1 MKVVLPKNNGFTK
14 KKHCEEPV
22 LPLEESEATETD
34 KTKLVRFKLRTE
46 LGNAAGPTYDFH
58 MAKINGSESVRKA
71 IRFLSDCQKVF
82 IGLDVTNVDTAA
94 RIYRELLEGEA
105 LNRFNGAVDTELERL
120 TVAARQQAAQR
131 VRAAG
136 GTDDEIQAAYDG
148 VAVLPATMDILKD
161 GIRAVITYMAP
172 SKALTRQKRWM
183 RRFCR
188 KPAGMSIRTFANHIT
203 RINNEELPMLPPF
216 GPRRDQTLSQDE
228 LIDVVLNGIPRSWM
242 KEMDK
247 QGFDPV
253 EKDLQEVIDF
263 CERMENA
270 EDFEPA
276 RDGNKTNS
284 DNKVPRKD
292 SSSKKSKSDGG
303 KYCLLHGNN
312 GSHNTDDCMVLKNQ
326 AKALRNNDG
335 DRKPAYKNKT
345 WKRDA
350 DKSTNS
356 SKKELAAFVRK
367 QTSKELYAFAKKR
380 KASDDDDNKSL
391 NAMEDG
397 EVSDGSL
404 DLSRFNYA
412 KMSDLKIDSDDDDSI
427 SV

>member
-1 MKVVLPKNNGFTK
+1 MKVVLPKNNGFSK
-14 KKHCEEPV
+14 KKHYEEPV

-34 KTKLVRFKLRTE
+34 QTKLARFKLRTE
-46 LGNAAGPTYDFH
+46 LGNPDGPTYDFH

-105 LNRFNGAVDTELERL
+105 LNRFNGAVATELERL
-120 TVAARQQAAQR
+120 TATARQQAAQR
-131 VRAAG
+131 VRTAG
-136 GTDDEIQAAYDG
+136 GTDIEIQDAHDA
-148 VAVLPATMDILKD
+148 VAMLPATMDILKD
-161 GIRAVITYMAP
+161 GIRAVITHMAP

-203 RINNEELPMLPPF
+203 RINNDELPMLPPF
-216 GPRRDQTLSQDE
+216 GPRRDQVLSQDE

-276 RDGNKTNS
+276 REGNKTNS
-284 DNKVPRKD
+284 DNKVPR
-292 SSSKKSKSDGG
+292 
-303 KYCLLHGNN
+303 
-312 GSHNTDDCMVLKNQ
+312 
-326 AKALRNNDG
+326 
-335 DRKPAYKNKT
+335 
-345 WKRDA
+345 
-350 DKSTNS
+350 
-356 SKKELAAFVRK
+356 
-367 QTSKELYAFAKKR
+367 
-380 KASDDDDNKSL
+380 
-391 NAMEDG
+391 
-397 EVSDGSL
+397 
-404 DLSRFNYA
+404 
-412 KMSDLKIDSDDDDSI
+412 
-427 SV
+427 